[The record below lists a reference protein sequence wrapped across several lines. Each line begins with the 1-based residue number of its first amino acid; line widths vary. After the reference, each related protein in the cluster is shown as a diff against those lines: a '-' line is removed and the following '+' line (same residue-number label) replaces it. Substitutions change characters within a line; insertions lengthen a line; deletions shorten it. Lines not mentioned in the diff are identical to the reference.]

1 MELRLTTKQILG
13 GIIFLLWVVSLACVT
28 SGVRPEDPRL
38 QAPLS
43 TIGMIFDNFLK
54 QLNAVPAGGIM
65 APWITS
71 PGDRIYNSDPVV
83 VVKGWAQYEPNSE
96 LIIYSV
102 EPNIDLTRANRVI
115 KELARTTVNQ
125 DTYEWQAQVHL
136 SEQSQYIA
144 ARIEV
149 SQSKMSPFSN
159 IIYINLGEPRALI
172 ITSPKADEVVKGETI
187 TLEGTGE
194 PKTTLVLTMNNE
206 VTNLGTTIQPDGN
219 WKIDDIPLAIA
230 GFDKDK
236 PHMDLNR
243 NVLTVRAEATNQE
256 ASVVVRRI
264 EPIQILWPF
273 GSGDTGKGE
282 TYIPDPALAQVSAF
296 FNNDW
301 HLFDE
306 ELHTTHPA
314 LDISSGKSLPI
325 HAVSSGTVVAFGSE
339 TYGNYVIIDS
349 GGWGVLYLHIV
360 EDKDNSKVKIGDK
373 VQAGQIIA
381 TEGRSGTTP
390 VHLHLEIRVWDPSAN
405 RSHIGIFFEQKTTVN
420 LNPPIGYKD
429 HLKPKNIDLY
439 NRWGG
444 SDYCHKDGCWKGLD
458 WTKVNLWQSLPT
470 DESVK
475 GCWNEEGKYT
485 YIKTSSAY
493 SVRKVYC
500 YEERDQ
506 CKCP

>member
-43 TIGMIFDNFLK
+43 SIGMIFDNFLK

-102 EPNIDLTRANRVI
+102 EPNITLTRANQVI
-115 KELARTTVNQ
+115 EELARTTVNQ
-125 DTYEWQAQVHL
+125 DTNEWQAQVHL

-144 ARIEV
+144 ARIEA
-149 SQSKMSPFSN
+149 SPSRMSPFSN
-159 IIYINLGEPRALI
+159 IVYINQGEPEPLI
-172 ITSPKADEVVKGETI
+172 ITSPESDEVVKGETI

-194 PKTTLVLTMNNE
+194 PKTTLVLTLNDE
-206 VTNLGTTIQPDGN
+206 VTNLGTTIQPNGN
-219 WKIDDIPLAIA
+219 WKIEDIPLTIA
-230 GFDKDK
+230 GFDQKK
-236 PHMDLNR
+236 PQNDLNR
-243 NVLTVRAEATNQE
+243 NVLKVRAEATEQE

-264 EPIQILWPF
+264 EPIQIVWPF
-273 GSGDTGKGE
+273 GSGDTSKGE
-282 TYIPDPALAQVSAF
+282 TYVPDLSLAQVSAF

-301 HLFDE
+301 HMYDWGS
-306 ELHTTHPA
+306 THPA
-314 LDISSGKSLPI
+314 LDISSGNGLPI
-325 HAVSSGTVVAFGSE
+325 HAVSSGTVVAVGSA

-381 TEGRSGTTP
+381 TEGKSGTKS
-390 VHLHLEIRVWDPSAN
+390 VHLHLEVRVWNPYTN
-405 RSHIGIFFEQKTTVN
+405 RSNIGIFFKQNTVN

-439 NRWGG
+439 DRWGG
-444 SDYCHKDGCWKGLD
+444 SDYCHKDGCWKNLD
-458 WTKVNLWQSLPT
+458 WTSVNLWQSLPT
-470 DESVK
+470 EESVK
-475 GCWNEEGKYT
+475 GCFDKDGNYT
-485 YIKTSSAY
+485 YTKINSAY
-493 SVRKVYC
+493 SLRKVYC
-500 YEERDQ
+500 YANRTL
-506 CKCP
+506 CLCP